1 MLGSLFDTHANT
13 NTETK
18 QRETMPVRVPPP
30 IDATVDRRTFEEHGH
45 RYRVVGELDQLVRE
59 VDQVAS
65 ISSRLDVVEGADDAI
80 DQAAAREHERDDV
93 VVVAAQQAREQLRH
107 EVV

>member
-1 MLGSLFDTHANT
+1 
-13 NTETK
+13 
-18 QRETMPVRVPPP
+18 
-30 IDATVDRRTFEEHGH
+30 
-45 RYRVVGELDQLVRE
+45 
-59 VDQVAS
+59 VAS